1 MSTAAGQ
8 VEGDLPLR
16 GHELELLALCS
27 ALVCIQASLS
37 CWQSPS
43 IPCVH
48 LMMLCPAGGCWP
60 LASGAVPGQGCLMQP
75 LCLPILTL
83 QVAQP
88 PLCRPVSPSPTS
100 PATAIKV
107 SGTVSV
113 CGLCQ
118 FHHESVESPSL
129 LLLGACPAR
138 DLCSRAL
145 SSAGASHA
153 LHLLDL
159 PCPLR
164 RAACVWGQARPWCFP
179 QGRRHC
185 TGVGLLVP
193 NQEQCCGPMLAR
205 L

>member
-37 CWQSPS
+37 CWQSLS

-88 PLCRPVSPSPTS
+88 PLCRLVSPSPTS

-107 SGTVSV
+107 SGTVS
-113 CGLCQ
+113 GLFVGCAN
-118 FHHESVESPSL
+118 STMSL
-129 LLLGACPAR
+129 W
-138 DLCSRAL
+138 S
-145 SSAGASHA
+145 
-153 LHLLDL
+153 
-159 PCPLR
+159 PCP
-164 RAACVWGQARPWCFP
+164 CC
-179 QGRRHC
+179 C
-185 TGVGLLVP
+185 LVP
-193 NQEQCCGPMLAR
+193 VLPRTCAAGH
-205 L
+205 